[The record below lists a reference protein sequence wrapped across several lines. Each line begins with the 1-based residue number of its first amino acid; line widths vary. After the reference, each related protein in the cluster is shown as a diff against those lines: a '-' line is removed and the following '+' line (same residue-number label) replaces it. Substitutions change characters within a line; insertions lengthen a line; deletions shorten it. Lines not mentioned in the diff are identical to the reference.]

1 MKEEKIFVRGSPP
14 MGYGIVPEMSF
25 VTQSGNWTLP
35 HHGIAIK
42 IHRSQSIL
50 DS

>member
-1 MKEEKIFVRGSPP
+1 MKGEKIFVRGSPL
-14 MGYGIVPEMSF
+14 GYGIVPEMSF

-35 HHGIAIK
+35 HYGIAIK
-42 IHRSQSIL
+42 IHRKCIL